1 MGLDKQ
7 LRELDDIRTGLRKTS
22 DMLTEKIGT
31 TAMTADELLD
41 EKRLQLMLAK
51 AEGLDDLENWRG
63 EIEQRAKDLRAR
75 RTAVLEK
82 VRGNA
87 CFGEQRLLS
96 AFPGARR
103 SKEGS
108 TASLILLRAE
118 LERTRRELART
129 QSALAKAQAELEQLR
144 KAS

>member
-1 MGLDKQ
+1 M
-7 LRELDDIRTGLRKTS
+7 
-22 DMLTEKIGT
+22 
-31 TAMTADELLD
+31 
-41 EKRLQLMLAK
+41 
-51 AEGLDDLENWRG
+51 
-63 EIEQRAKDLRAR
+63 
-75 RTAVLEK
+75 AVLEK

-87 CFGEQRLLS
+87 WFGEQRLLS